1 MCCFQQAPGRETKL
15 LGQDKA
21 SPLAQ
26 EQKEAVR
33 CICQRGRAE
42 ASCVESGMSLG
53 SPGKAYPEFKAW
65 VHGGFEQEEM
75 TLRGSHVV
83 FLAGVG
89 VKETFGVLSG
99 GWGWQ

>member
-1 MCCFQQAPGRETKL
+1 
-15 LGQDKA
+15 
-21 SPLAQ
+21 
-26 EQKEAVR
+26 
-33 CICQRGRAE
+33 
-42 ASCVESGMSLG
+42 MSLG